1 MTLHRSKKSWGMGLA
16 MGLVIFLGGVGCD
29 QSVRTT
35 SSSEGQAAGLVPL
48 TNMVRIKAG
57 SFLRMQQKVTL
68 TQDYWLG
75 KFEVTQA
82 EYEALMPSNPS
93 HFVGDPARPVEK
105 VSHAAAVAYCELL
118 TQRERAS
125 GRLPIGYEYR
135 LPFEAEWEYACRAGS
150 PNHFSFGDDAALAD
164 QYAWTEENS
173 EGSTHP
179 VGLKKPNPWGLHDMH
194 GNVWEWC
201 QDWFAEYP
209 ASEATDPVG
218 PPAGEYKVFR
228 GGGWN
233 HEAKFAR
240 VASRFMM
247 PPANGIY
254 FVGFR
259 IVLASTPLPAQ

>member
-1 MTLHRSKKSWGMGLA
+1 MNRDERKSGLA
-16 MGLVIFLGGVGCD
+16 LGWALLLVLGGMGCD
-29 QSVRTT
+29 QSDRANIGPEAEPTR
-35 SSSEGQAAGLVPL
+35 LVPL
-48 TNMVRIKAG
+48 TNMVPIQAG
-57 SFLRMQQKVTL
+57 SFLRMKQRVTL
-68 TQDYWLG
+68 THDYWLG
-75 KFEVTQA
+75 KFEVTQG
-82 EYEALMPSNPS
+82 EYEALTGTNPS

-105 VSHAAAVAYCELL
+105 ISHAAAVAYCELL

-125 GRLPIGYEYR
+125 GRLPIGFEYR

-150 PNHFSFGDDAALAD
+150 TNLFNFGDDVAVAE

-173 EGSTHP
+173 DGSTHP
-179 VGLKKPNPWGLHDMH
+179 VGQKAPNALGLHDMH

-201 QDWFAEYP
+201 LDWFAEYP
-209 ASEATDPVG
+209 AGEAIDPVG